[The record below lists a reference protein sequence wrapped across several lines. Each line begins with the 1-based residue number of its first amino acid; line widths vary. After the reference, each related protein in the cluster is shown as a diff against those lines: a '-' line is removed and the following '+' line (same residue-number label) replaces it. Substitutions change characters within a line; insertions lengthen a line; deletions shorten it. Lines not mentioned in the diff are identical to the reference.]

1 MDLSFYTFFQN
12 SLNSIILGFF
22 YSLVRFLFVSAKIC
36 LLITRGYWRII
47 MNNIF
52 KAVLLLSFLSIGLIQ
67 GTHASEEKNIEDY
80 MPSLITKT
88 PLEGRMLAIKIVRKT
103 IGTIQR
109 DPEIKRAVR
118 KKYQDDP
125 QLLMYAAELVAIEF
139 KTIAIANNYWREI

>member
-1 MDLSFYTFFQN
+1 
-12 SLNSIILGFF
+12 
-22 YSLVRFLFVSAKIC
+22 
-36 LLITRGYWRII
+36 

-103 IGTIQR
+103 IGTIQK

-118 KKYQDDP
+118 NKYQDNP

-139 KTIAIANNYWREI
+139 KTIAIANNYWR

>member
-1 MDLSFYTFFQN
+1 
-12 SLNSIILGFF
+12 
-22 YSLVRFLFVSAKIC
+22 
-36 LLITRGYWRII
+36 

-52 KAVLLLSFLSIGLIQ
+52 KAVLLISFLSIGLIQ
-67 GTHASEEKNIEDY
+67 AAHASEEKNFEDY

-109 DPEIKRAVR
+109 DPKIKRAVR
-118 KKYQDDP
+118 KKHQDDP

-139 KTIAIANNYWREI
+139 KTIAIANNYWR

>member
-1 MDLSFYTFFQN
+1 
-12 SLNSIILGFF
+12 
-22 YSLVRFLFVSAKIC
+22 
-36 LLITRGYWRII
+36 

-52 KAVLLLSFLSIGLIQ
+52 RAALLLSCISIGLIPVA
-67 GTHASEEKNIEDY
+67 HASEEKKTDDY

-109 DPEIKRAVR
+109 DPKIKQAVR
-118 KKYQDDP
+118 NDYQDDP

-139 KTIAIANNYWREI
+139 KTIAIANNYWR